1 MTTVYGGDGDQR
13 WTRAW
18 AATLIEIA

>member
-1 MTTVYGGDGDQR
+1 MMTVYGGDGDQR
-13 WTRAW
+13 WTQAW